1 MAGALVDT
9 PPVQLHEYGAAVVH
23 SIEDLDLSALIE
35 ANSRWKRALNLP
47 GDAIRIVDVGHGAVS
62 LRAEGVTGVV
72 RAGRTEIEIS
82 PKFLSS
88 DKGSWQSVLW
98 RILSVVEGG
107 HVDDGLT
114 SAEESALSMPDL
126 LAEMF
131 LASYQ
136 KGAARGLPRGYV
148 TKRSTGQTLR
158 GSLDL
163 SRIGDWL
170 IAPWD
175 IPYVA
180 DVLTDDTALARLLRW
195 AADTLST
202 AVKSPDRSHALREIV
217 ANLSHVGQQPPHLFD
232 AQRLELGTQH
242 RGLEAARLVGVLLLD
257 GVGVQHSRG
266 EHKLSGFLWKSDLI
280 YENYIYWLCGRA
292 AAKLGM
298 RVSKQAI
305 AFGELVAGEGRKLET
320 IPDVVF
326 RDRDGRVV
334 AVTDSKY
341 KVLGTRPKSSDT
353 YQVLTAGHVLGC
365 SRVSLTYPVSAPRD
379 ATVWRVQ
386 SALGGADIELT
397 ALPLNLMHLARP
409 NGPDILVE
417 KIVEWLSA
425 GAEDES
431 MSLES
436 EHAGLPQE

>member
-1 MAGALVDT
+1 MADALADN
-9 PPVQLHEYGAAVVH
+9 PPVQLHEYGAAVVL
-23 SIEDLDLSALIE
+23 SVEEVDLSAIIE

-47 GDAIRIVDVGHGAVS
+47 NDPIRIVDVSHSRVS

-72 RAGRTEIEIS
+72 RAGRTEIQIS

-88 DKGSWQSVLW
+88 SVGSWQSVLW

-107 HVDDGLT
+107 YVDEGLS
-114 SAEESALSMPDL
+114 SAQESALPMPDL
-126 LAEMF
+126 LAEIF
-131 LASYQ
+131 LTSYQ

-148 TKRSTGQTLR
+148 TKCSTGRTLR

-163 SRIGDWL
+163 SRIGEWL

-175 IPYVA
+175 IPYTS
-180 DVLTDDTALARLLRW
+180 DVLTDDTALSRLLRW

-217 ANLSHVGQQPPHLFD
+217 ANLSHVSRRPPHLID

-242 RGLEAARLVGVLLLD
+242 QGLEAARLVGVLLLD
-257 GVGVQHSRG
+257 GAGVEHSRG

-280 YENYIYWLCGRA
+280 YENYIYWLSGRA
-292 AAKLGM
+292 AAKLGL
-298 RVSKQAI
+298 RVSKQAV
-305 AFGELVAGEGRKLET
+305 AFGKLIAGEGRRLET

-326 RDRDGRVV
+326 RSRDGTVA

-365 SRVSLTYPVSAPRD
+365 SRVSLTYPVSVPRD

-386 SALGGADIELT
+386 SALGGDDIELT
-397 ALPLNLMHLARP
+397 ALPLNLMCLAQP
-409 NGPDILVE
+409 NGPDVLVE
-417 KIVEWLSA
+417 KIVAWLSA
-425 GAEDES
+425 AVEGEKHVT
-431 MSLES
+431 LEAS
-436 EHAGLPQE
+436 EIYEP